1 MECHLRGGGGG
12 EEGGGGASPQPFFF
26 FFIPR
31 GTMISTDYY
40 LEIFITVHCVVSEE
54 IEETV
59 IEVAFYFIDSTSN
72 NAVGGGRGR
81 GEEKEGKRGGKGGGG
96 ARRISWNLLIQLG
109 LSYRAQNVFIHHH
122 K

>member
-1 MECHLRGGGGG
+1 
-12 EEGGGGASPQPFFF
+12 
-26 FFIPR
+26 
-31 GTMISTDYY
+31 MISTDYY

-81 GEEKEGKRGGKGGGG
+81 GEEKEGGG